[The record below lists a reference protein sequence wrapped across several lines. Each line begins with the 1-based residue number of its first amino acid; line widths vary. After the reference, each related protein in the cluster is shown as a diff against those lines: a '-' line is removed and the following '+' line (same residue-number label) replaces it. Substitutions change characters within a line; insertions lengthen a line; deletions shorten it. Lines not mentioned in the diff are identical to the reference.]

1 MAKRVLTAALSAF
14 AALAVAG
21 AAFAATVTVTPA
33 SLNGWSVVHDTCGA
47 ASTGSVSFVNGPA
60 SPPAG
65 VGSVRFT
72 IGANGDSYET
82 LRTAAYNGTKLSD
95 LTALDYSSYE
105 SQFGTGGQ
113 AAYLD
118 LRVDWNNDGV
128 QDDTIT
134 FEPIYQT
141 SQGSV
146 TLNTWQHWDAL
157 PGLWWSDNLGGP
169 PPWFTLASYITS
181 HPNAMILGGSSPN
194 LILATGCGG
203 AAWTNFVGNADKL
216 TINGTTYDFEPAIGP
231 PTSKE
236 QCKKGGWRQF
246 NNPSFKNQGQC
257 VAYVNHHNG
266 KGNDDNKTHQHNGK
280 GDHGNK
286 THHHH

>member
-1 MAKRVLTAALSAF
+1 MSKRILAAALGAL
-14 AALAVAG
+14 AALMVAG
-21 AAFAATVTVTPA
+21 VALAATVTVTPA

-47 ASTGSVSFVNGPA
+47 ATTGSVSFVSGPA
-60 SPPAG
+60 TPPAG
-65 VGSVRFT
+65 TGSVRFT
-72 IGANGDSYET
+72 TGANGDSYET
-82 LRTAAYNGTKLSD
+82 LRTATYNGTKLSD
-95 LTALDYSSYE
+95 LTALDYWTYE
-105 SQFGTGGQ
+105 SHFGTGGQ
-113 AAYLD
+113 AAYVD
-118 LRVDWNNDGV
+118 LRVDWNGDAV

-157 PGLWWSDNLGGP
+157 NGLWWSDNLGGP
-169 PPWFTLASYITS
+169 PPLFTLASYVAS
-181 HPNAMILGGSSPN
+181 HPNATILSGSGPA

-216 TINGTTYDFEPAIGP
+216 TINTTTYDFEPAIGP
-231 PTSKE
+231 PTSKA
-236 QCKKGGWRQF
+236 QCKKGGWRHF

-266 KGNDDNKTHQHNGK
+266 KGNDDKKH
-280 GDHGNK
+280 
-286 THHHH
+286 